1 MTTSQLQEKKML
13 GTITNMEAA
22 SRARGTYP
30 MNVYWG
36 GACLD
41 LLRIRIS
48 QIAASVESR
57 GMNLM
62 HSLFFL
68 KATSSVKTKQNKNN
82 RSFFFMQDKGIN
94 IIYCLSRYLA
104 DNYSRNQS
112 QRTYMSENQTVQ
124 CHSTTEEI
132 FCELS
137 VHCAGIVTGHCDKP
151 IPPTSLCRE
160 DKASRMPQ
168 HTALGNRSGRWFSHF
183 HVLLIFA
190 SSFQSSVWLTGL
202 DT

>member
-1 MTTSQLQEKKML
+1 
-13 GTITNMEAA
+13 
-22 SRARGTYP
+22 
-30 MNVYWG
+30 
-36 GACLD
+36 
-41 LLRIRIS
+41 
-48 QIAASVESR
+48 
-57 GMNLM
+57 M

-137 VHCAGIVTGHCDKP
+137 VHCAGIVTGRCDKP

-168 HTALGNRSGRWFSHF
+168 HTALGNRSGR
-183 HVLLIFA
+183 
-190 SSFQSSVWLTGL
+190 
-202 DT
+202 

>member
-68 KATSSVKTKQNKNN
+68 KATSSVKTKQNKNSRRAEASALN
-82 RSFFFMQDKGIN
+82 IWAEGKKTWDWFFS
-94 IIYCLSRYLA
+94 LSLTRPKLV
-104 DNYSRNQS
+104 DI
-112 QRTYMSENQTVQ
+112 
-124 CHSTTEEI
+124 HSCKTNPLICVFLRVFWSGHIRWSVILFVFVKSILLMLHVDDLVLFTTR
-132 FCELS
+132 
-137 VHCAGIVTGHCDKP
+137 V
-151 IPPTSLCRE
+151 
-160 DKASRMPQ
+160 
-168 HTALGNRSGRWFSHF
+168 SGGWHI
-183 HVLLIFA
+183 HYKNA
-190 SSFQSSVWLTGL
+190 QN
-202 DT
+202 